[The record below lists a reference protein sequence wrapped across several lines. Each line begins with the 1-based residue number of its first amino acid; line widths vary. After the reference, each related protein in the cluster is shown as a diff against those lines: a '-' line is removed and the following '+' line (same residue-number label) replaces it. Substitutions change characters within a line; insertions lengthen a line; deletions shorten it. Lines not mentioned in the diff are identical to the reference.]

1 MKTLL
6 LVILTL
12 VGQMVYGVSYYTV
25 QSGNFSSTTTWNL
38 GIVPSL
44 GGDTWSNGPG
54 ITLTYDVNNRA
65 TTGWGNCTNNGFLV
79 MTNLP
84 CYLLMNGNLSGG
96 GTNLIGS
103 ATTPVSFTSSNTPM
117 CYIQFTNSTAQ
128 LTMVG
133 TNSMPMYGT
142 PHLTNL
148 NLSVA
153 AVVGATSITVSNAP
167 AWLSTNDVIWIA
179 PTNTIQGQGGE
190 YYMVGTVAGNV
201 ISFLNVAGTGN
212 TNFYP
217 GMSFSASIP
226 SSGRPA
232 GTVVAV
238 LDCSV
243 VVLEMTQRATSTI
256 TGIVTNTVTGIQA
269 QNLGRGLAYNCSGWM
284 VSYSTANN
292 CLNGGFA
299 YNYCSGWTVSYST
312 VNNCLNGGL
321 ACNYCSGWTVSYST
335 DNNCLSGGIA
345 YNYCS
350 GWTVSYS
357 TANNCNYGGLAYNN
371 CSGWTVSYSTAN
383 NCLNGGLVYY
393 NCPGWTVSYS
403 TANNCLNGG
412 LAYYNC
418 PGWTISYSTANNCLN
433 GGITYYNCSGWTVS
447 YSTNNNSSPLFLQS
461 WSIIAQGSLS
471 TNDTTINAANG
482 GTSSPYALIQTDGR
496 WVGING
502 SVTNNSGTYV
512 HTCTSGNSNLPV
524 ALTLQFGVRPGAH
537 RNISVSTQATNNVV
551 YSAGIGG
558 VGLCAPATFSIV
570 NTGGGGGG
578 WSNSIISISNTST
591 LPIIASIWVQS
602 QGGVG
607 SNGYSKVN
615 IGQDMVVLNQ

>member
-292 CLNGGFA
+292 CLNGG
-299 YNYCSGWTVSYST
+299 
-312 VNNCLNGGL
+312 
-321 ACNYCSGWTVSYST
+321 
-335 DNNCLSGGIA
+335 
-345 YNYCS
+345 
-350 GWTVSYS
+350 
-357 TANNCNYGGLAYNN
+357 
-371 CSGWTVSYSTAN
+371 
-383 NCLNGGLVYY
+383 
-393 NCPGWTVSYS
+393 
-403 TANNCLNGG
+403 
-412 LAYYNC
+412 
-418 PGWTISYSTANNCLN
+418 
-433 GGITYYNCSGWTVS
+433 ITYYNCSGWTVS